1 MHPSHHA
8 RRTPDKPAYR
18 MAGSG
23 RVVTYGE
30 LEEASNRLAQL
41 FRRLG
46 LRAGDR
52 IALMLENHPRWF
64 EICWAAQRS
73 GLVYTAIS
81 SRLTAAEA
89 AYIVNDCGAEAFV
102 TSTALAAQ
110 AAELAPLAPKLRIR
124 LMLDGTLPG
133 WDAYEA
139 AVAAMPAEPVAD
151 ETAGGDM
158 LYSSGTTGRPK
169 GVYLPP
175 ESPHIDFANA
185 LVRICAGP
193 FGMGADTVYLS
204 PGPLYHAAP
213 LRFAM
218 TVMRLG
224 GTVVVMEHFDAA

>member
-89 AYIVNDCGAEAFV
+89 AYIVNDCGAQAFV

-110 AAELAPLAPKLRIR
+110 AAGSRRWRRSCA
-124 LMLDGTLPG
+124 
-133 WDAYEA
+133 
-139 AVAAMPAEPVAD
+139 
-151 ETAGGDM
+151 
-158 LYSSGTTGRPK
+158 SG
-169 GVYLPP
+169 
-175 ESPHIDFANA
+175 
-185 LVRICAGP
+185 
-193 FGMGADTVYLS
+193 
-204 PGPLYHAAP
+204 
-213 LRFAM
+213 
-218 TVMRLG
+218 
-224 GTVVVMEHFDAA
+224 